1 MRRIPVVR
9 VVQRVALGWQVYDMA
24 TFHSSGLPQ
33 LNVPNGIPRP
43 WPVFYPPNFAIAY
56 VPARNLGNR
65 DWPFC
70 DESNRKTLS
79 TRCTCCQLWG
89 LPR

>member
-43 WPVFYPPNFAIAY
+43 WPVFYPAKLRHCLRPG
-56 VPARNLGNR
+56 PELG
-65 DWPFC
+65 
-70 DESNRKTLS
+70 K
-79 TRCTCCQLWG
+79 
-89 LPR
+89 PRLALLR